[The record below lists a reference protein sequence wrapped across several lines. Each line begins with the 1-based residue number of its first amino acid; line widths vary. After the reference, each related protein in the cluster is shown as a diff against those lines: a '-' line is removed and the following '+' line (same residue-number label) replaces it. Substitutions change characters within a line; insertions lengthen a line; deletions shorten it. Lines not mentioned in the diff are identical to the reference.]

1 MKALFAYEGNVVV
14 KDDAVPALQG
24 EDTVL
29 IRTAYSTVSPGT
41 EMTAVRRSKQSPL
54 QLGYSAAGVVVQA
67 GVKAADE
74 FPPGQRV
81 ACYGGP
87 YVRHAEYLAV
97 HKHLVAPVPDHVSLA
112 EASTAGLG
120 TIAVHAVRQASLQF
134 GETVVVV
141 GLGILG
147 QIIARICRAACL
159 RVIVCDLLPE
169 RRKALQ
175 GTAGIHVCDG
185 PDEVSRI
192 VADVSGG
199 FGADAVLLCASGNQK
214 ELLDTSFDWIR
225 DRGKVVIVGDLSMEF
240 TRAKMF
246 KKEAQLLISRAGGP
260 GRYDPMYEASGF
272 DYPAGYIRWTE
283 GRNLREYI
291 RLLAGRH
298 IDIGPLLNRSVSLT
312 EAYSVYGMYKNDPG
326 SILGAVIAYESTN

>member
-14 KDDAVPALQG
+14 KDDEVPALQG
-24 EDTVL
+24 DDMVL

-67 GVKAADE
+67 GANAAAE
-74 FPPGQRV
+74 FPPGRRV

-97 HKHLVAPVPDHVSLA
+97 HKHLVAAVPDHVTLA

-147 QIIARICRAACL
+147 QIIARICQAACL
-159 RVIVCDLLPE
+159 RVVACDLLPA
-169 RRKALQ
+169 RRKAMR
-175 GTAGIHVCDG
+175 GTPGIHVCEG
-185 PDEVSRI
+185 LEEVGRI
-192 VADVSGG
+192 VADLSGG
-199 FGADAVLLCASGNQK
+199 LGADAVLHCASGQQR
-214 ELLDTSFDWIR
+214 ELLDASFEWIR
-225 DRGKVVIVGDLSMEF
+225 DRGKVVIVGDLNMEF

-246 KKEAQLLISRAGGP
+246 KKEAQVLISRAGGP

-272 DYPAGYIRWTE
+272 DYPEGYVRWTE
-283 GRNLREYI
+283 GRNLQEYI

-298 IDIGPLLNRSVSLT
+298 IDIGPLLNHSVTLS
-312 EAYSVYGMYKNDPG
+312 EAYAVYGMYKNDPA
-326 SILGAVIAYESTN
+326 SILGAVIAYETAN